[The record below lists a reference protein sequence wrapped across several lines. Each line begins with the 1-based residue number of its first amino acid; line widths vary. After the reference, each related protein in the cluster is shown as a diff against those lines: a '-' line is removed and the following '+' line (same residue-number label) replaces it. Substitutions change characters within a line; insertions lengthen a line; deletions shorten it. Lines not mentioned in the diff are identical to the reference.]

1 MKPPRKLDALTG
13 PPELLEKVGGSAGA
27 VATVTSPD
35 WLEDNAAIMPW
46 IVFAFAFF
54 SRFWRLDQPR
64 GVVFDEVRMG
74 GGVAPSHAACVLTS
88 ALALTPPTPLPPRRT
103 LGGSRTST
111 RRGSTTCVQPPACGG
126 AAPRFSRR
134 WLTPPP
140 PLPV

>member
-74 GGVAPSHAACVLTS
+74 GGSRRPALRVFRRLRSHSPHPPLSLPDAFWAVHKPVHAGAVLCACN
-88 ALALTPPTPLPPRRT
+88 PPRVVA
-103 LGGSRTST
+103 SRSA
-111 RRGSTTCVQPPACGG
+111 SL
-126 AAPRFSRR
+126 AAG
-134 WLTPPP
+134 
-140 PLPV
+140 

>member
-54 SRFWRLDQPR
+54 SRFWRLDPPR
-64 GVVFDEVRMG
+64 GGVFDEVRMG
-74 GGVAPSHAACVLTS
+74 GGGRAVPRCMCCAPTH
-88 ALALTPPTPLPPRRT
+88 
-103 LGGSRTST
+103 
-111 RRGSTTCVQPPACGG
+111 
-126 AAPRFSRR
+126 
-134 WLTPPP
+134 P
-140 PLPV
+140 PLSLPDALWAVHEPVHGRRVLL